1 MSVVEIEV
9 RLDVSLRRVCRL
21 SGARPGWIAELVE
34 HGVLEV
40 RGPTPTRWRF
50 DQHAL
55 SRLLRARRMQ
65 RDLGLNPAGIALAL
79 ELTDEVRHLRR
90 RVHALGSTPE
100 DPADTR
106 PD

>member
-1 MSVVEIEV
+1 MSVVQIERV
-9 RLDVSLRRVCRL
+9 EVSLRRVCRL
-21 SGARPGWIAELVE
+21 SGARPGWIAELVD

-50 DQHAL
+50 DEHAL

-79 ELTDEVRHLRR
+79 ELSDEVRRLRQ
-90 RVHALGSTPE
+90 RVRTLA
-100 DPADTR
+100 PASESHTD
-106 PD
+106 